1 MNQAST
7 HIWNQ
12 EQISII
18 EANGTQRL
26 LVDGGPGTG
35 KTAVLSARIAHLID
49 KFNFAPS
56 NILVISFTRTAV
68 AELRNRLSTYLIN
81 KKDAFGI
88 KVATID
94 SHAWSLN
101 AGFDAA
107 ASMSGSF
114 NSNINNVIELVKRH
128 EGVFEYLRSMSHVF
142 IDESQDVVANRLE
155 LMLELINAI
164 PKEAGV
170 TIFSDEAQSIY
181 GFSGKLND
189 AKINGTL
196 PSNLVKYFEDFKRT
210 ELTKIHRTTKQNL
223 CEIYTDAREIL
234 KSDSQPKEILSSV
247 RKLIRAKRDA
257 KAPTIDDLPT
267 FTKSL
272 VGETFILFRTRGE
285 ALYAANVFFAQNS
298 ACRLRLSGLPHVI
311 HPWIAAIFSECV
323 STSLGKEDFYQ
334 KWEELLFDKID
345 LNVDKSWNLLVHH
358 FGLSQEKID
367 VSYMRRRLSSVSPP
381 IEFCLPEFGGKGP
394 VIGTI
399 HTSKG
404 RESDNVIFYFP
415 KIQAYIINKFE
426 ECMEEARTV
435 FVGATRTKSLLFIGD
450 AELTTGRTHKKS
462 GRAYREVGLRLNSIN
477 IEVGRT
483 KDINADDLTGLDV
496 FTTKLDAKK
505 SQEAL
510 TQINSTRKYL
520 KVLAER
526 FKSEKKFKVHSKND
540 ENILFTISSD
550 FTYDLRDIV
559 RELRV
564 KNHGWDLAGLQIVGA
579 RTLVLNEEDLR
590 LQRLHKPWSE
600 SGIMVAPLLIGFSEI
615 SLNNK

>member
-114 NSNINNVIELVKRH
+114 DSNINNVIELVKRH

-189 AKINGTL
+189 EKINGTL

-298 ACRLRLSGLPHVI
+298 PCRLRLSGLPHVI

-323 STSLGKEDFYQ
+323 STSLSKEDFYQ

-345 LNVDKSWNLLVHH
+345 LNVDKSWNMLVHH

-496 FTTKLDAKK
+496 FITKLDAKK

-510 TQINSTRKYL
+510 TQINATRKYL

-526 FKSEKKFKVHSKND
+526 FKSEKKFKVHTKND

-564 KNHGWDLAGLQIVGA
+564 KTHGWDLAGLQIVGA

>member
-7 HIWNQ
+7 LIWNQ

-68 AELRNRLSTYLIN
+68 AELRNRLSTYLVN
-81 KKDAFGI
+81 KQDAFGI

-101 AGFDAA
+101 TGFDAA

-114 NSNINNVIELVKRH
+114 DNNINNVIELVKRH
-128 EGVFEYLRSMSHVF
+128 EGVFEYLKSMSHVF

-181 GFSGKLND
+181 GFSEKSNEI
-189 AKINGTL
+189 KIKGTL
-196 PSNLVKYFEDFKRT
+196 PSNIEKYFEDFKRN
-210 ELTKIHRTTKQNL
+210 ELTKIHRTSKQNL
-223 CEIYTDAREIL
+223 CEIYTGAREIL
-234 KSDSQPKEILSSV
+234 KSESKPQEILSGV
-247 RKLIRAKRDA
+247 RKLIRANRDA
-257 KAPTIDDLPT
+257 KAPAIDDLPT

-272 VGETFILFRTRGE
+272 DGETFILFRTRGE
-285 ALYAANVFFAQNS
+285 ALHAANVFFAQNS
-298 ACRLRLSGLPHVI
+298 PCRLRLSGLPNVI
-311 HPWIAAIFSECV
+311 YPWIAAIFSECV
-323 STSLGKEDFYQ
+323 LPSLSKENFYQ
-334 KWEELLFDKID
+334 KWQELLFDKTD

-367 VSYMRRRLSSVSPP
+367 VSYMRTRLSSVSPP
-381 IEFCLPEFGGKGP
+381 IEFCLQEFGGKGP

-415 KIQAYIINKFE
+415 KIQSYILNKFE

-435 FVGATRTKSLLFIGD
+435 FVGATRTRSLLFIGD
-450 AELTTGRTHKKS
+450 AEFSIGRTHKKS
-462 GRAYREVGLRLNSIN
+462 GRAYKEVGLRLNSVN
-477 IEVGRT
+477 VEVGRT

-496 FTTKLDAKK
+496 FKSKLDAKK
-505 SQEAL
+505 AQDALVVINEA
-510 TQINSTRKYL
+510 SEYL
-520 KVLAER
+520 QVLAER
-526 FKSEKKFKVHSKND
+526 FNSEKKFKVHLKND
-540 ENILFTISSD
+540 ENVLFTISSD

-564 KNHGWDLAGLQIVGA
+564 KNHGWDLTGLQIVGT
-579 RTLVLNEEDLR
+579 RTLVLRDQDSR
-590 LQRLHKPWSE
+590 LQKLHKPWSD
-600 SGIMVAPLLIGFSEI
+600 SGIMVAPLLIGLAEI

>member
-1 MNQAST
+1 MNQAPAFM
-7 HIWNQ
+7 WNQ

-68 AELRNRLSTYLIN
+68 SELRNRLSTYLVN
-81 KKDAFGI
+81 KQDAFGI

-101 AGFDAA
+101 TGFDAA

-114 NSNINNVIELVKRH
+114 DNNINNVIELVKRH
-128 EGVFEYLRSMSHVF
+128 EGVFEYLKSMSHVF

-181 GFSGKLND
+181 GFSEKSNET
-189 AKINGTL
+189 KIKGTL
-196 PSNLVKYFEDFKRT
+196 PSNVEKYFDDFKRN
-210 ELTKIHRTTKQNL
+210 ELTKIHRTSKQNL
-223 CEIYTDAREIL
+223 YEIYTGAREIL
-234 KSDSQPKEILSSV
+234 KSESKPQEILSGV
-247 RKLIRAKRDA
+247 RKLIRANRDA
-257 KAPTIDDLPT
+257 KAPAIDDLPT

-272 VGETFILFRTRGE
+272 DGETFILFRTRGE
-285 ALYAANVFFAQNS
+285 ALHAANVFFSQNS
-298 ACRLRLSGLPHVI
+298 PCRLRLSGLPNVI

-323 STSLGKEDFYQ
+323 LPSLSKEDFYQ
-334 KWEELLFDKID
+334 KWQELNFNKNN
-345 LNVDKSWNLLVHH
+345 LNVDKCWNLLVHH

-367 VSYMRRRLSSVSPP
+367 VSYMRTRLSSVSPP

-415 KIQAYIINKFE
+415 KIQTYIINKFE

-450 AELTTGRTHKKS
+450 AEFSTGRTHKKS
-462 GRAYREVGLRLNSIN
+462 GRAYREVGLRLNSVN
-477 IEVGRT
+477 VEVGRT
-483 KDINADDLTGLDV
+483 NDINADDLTGLGV

-505 SQEAL
+505 AQESLVEINETSEYHQVL
-510 TQINSTRKYL
+510 T
-520 KVLAER
+520 ER
-526 FKSEKKFKVHSKND
+526 FNSEKKFKVHMKND
-540 ENILFTISSD
+540 GNILCTISSD
-550 FTYDLRDIV
+550 FTYDLRDII

-564 KNHGWDLAGLQIVGA
+564 KNHGWDLTGLQIVGT
-579 RTLVLNEEDLR
+579 RTLVLREQDSR
-590 LQRLHKPWSE
+590 LQKLHKPWSD
-600 SGIMVAPLLIGFSEI
+600 SGIMVAPLLIGFSEV

>member
-1 MNQAST
+1 MNQASN

-114 NSNINNVIELVKRH
+114 DSNINNVIELVKRH

-267 FTKSL
+267 FTKNL

-477 IEVGRT
+477 IEVGRI

-526 FKSEKKFKVHSKND
+526 FKSEKKFKVISKND